1 MQPLLFS
8 SMNLSAPL
16 HQALDKMGYTTATP
30 IQALSIPPILDG
42 KDLIALA
49 PTGTGKTCSFGIP
62 LVQQVDPQQ
71 PGIQAVVLCPT
82 RELAMQTARELTLL
96 AQYKPGV
103 RVVSVYGGQ
112 PIERQIQHLRR
123 KPQIIVAT
131 PGRMMD
137 HMRRKT
143 IKVHQVRMVVMDEAD
158 EMLNMGF
165 RDDMHTILKKTPGA
179 RQTLLFSA
187 TMSPAIREIA
197 TEFQHDAACVEVER
211 PKLDIPPITQYSLEL
226 PHGGK
231 FAALTHILREEGYVL
246 CLVFCNTK
254 RMVDDLVKQL
264 ARAQFS
270 AEGLHGDMKQ
280 RQRDA
285 VMQAYRRGK
294 IQVLVATDVAA
305 RGIDVHNIQAVFNYD
320 VPRDDESYVH
330 RIGRT
335 GRLDQTGVSYTFICG
350 AERKRLNEIMQY
362 TKAPIEPLWID
373 GITLSAALS
382 GSKGRTPKRNAPR
395 ADRKK
400 TQSANRSSH
409 TRPASKQSAFAVQAT
424 DHRRKNWDDAVV
436 PARTFDQIKQGK
448 PYFVRTEEA
457 GVHPARRYDAKPRG
471 KHGAANKQNASQHPS
486 EKAARETPFYSKF
499 EKKGK
504 NKKKAR

>member
-1 MQPLLFS
+1 MQPTLFS
-8 SMNLSAPL
+8 SMDLSAPL
-16 HQALDKMGYTTATP
+16 HKALEKMGYTTATP
-30 IQALSIPPILDG
+30 IQALSIPPILEG

-49 PTGTGKTCSFGIP
+49 PTGTGKTCAFGVP

-71 PGIQAVVLCPT
+71 PGVQAIVLCPT

-197 TEFQHDAACVEVER
+197 AEFQHEAACVEVER
-211 PKLDIPPITQYSLEL
+211 PKLEIPPITQYSLEL

-231 FAALTHILREEGYVL
+231 LAALTHILQQEGYVL

-264 ARAQFS
+264 SRAQFS

-335 GRLDQTGVSYTFICG
+335 GRLDQTGVSYTFVCG
-350 AERKRLNEIMQY
+350 TERKRLNEIMQY
-362 TKAPIEPLWID
+362 TKASIEPIWID
-373 GITLSAALS
+373 GITLSPASVNQSRAA
-382 GSKGRTPKRNAPR
+382 KRNMPKRRPQSATRSAHVRPAAKQPAFSADV
-395 ADRKK
+395 ADR
-400 TQSANRSSH
+400 
-409 TRPASKQSAFAVQAT
+409 
-424 DHRRKNWDDAVV
+424 RRKKKEDNIT

-448 PYFVRTEEA
+448 PYFVRSEEMDQRA
-457 GVHPARRYDAKPRG
+457 SARRYEAKPKRNKHSVSG
-471 KHGAANKQNASQHPS
+471 KQAAPEHPS
-486 EKAARETPFYSKF
+486 ERAAGSAPFYSKF

-504 NKKKAR
+504 NKKKAH